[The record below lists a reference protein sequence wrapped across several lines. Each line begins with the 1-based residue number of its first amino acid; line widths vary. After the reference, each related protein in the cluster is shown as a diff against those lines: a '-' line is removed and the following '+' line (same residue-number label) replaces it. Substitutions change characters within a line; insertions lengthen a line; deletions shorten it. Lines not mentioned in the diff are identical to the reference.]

1 MKMSEQTQK
10 TRIQLPTGI
19 IWAEVE
25 PIGEIA
31 LRQNVSAIEGIPEP
45 LSIDSVR
52 EAIQGLSHVVHE
64 ALVAVKPDKATVEFG
79 LEVGL
84 ESGKLTALWVKGT
97 GKANLKITLTWG
109 K

>member
-1 MKMSEQTQK
+1 MERQPRLQ
-10 TRIQLPTGI
+10 RVQLPTGV

-25 PIGEIA
+25 QVGDVP
-31 LRQNVSAIEGIPEP
+31 RQRDVSTKEGVPEP
-45 LSIDSVR
+45 LSIDVVR
-52 EAIQGLSHVVHE
+52 AAIEGLGQVVQE
-64 ALVAVKPDKATVEFG
+64 ALASFKPDKASVEFG

-97 GKANLKITLTWG
+97 GKANLKISLTWG